1 MLGYLRKPIP
11 MFGMNDPAQTLM
23 QLENYIRDGRLEM
36 SEVMATQFTDMFLK
50 TKSRDAKEQ
59 IMLVRGLQILC
70 DVLVT
75 RNKYSLAVS
84 ASKTLLRERKKSP
97 EGNDLIGLFYRDL
110 QRSGK
115 CHALANK
122 QRKARSFFIK
132 AFKKSNGCIACA
144 LEGITLMPNDS
155 KLASL
160 FMQALTNA
168 GPVTKSGQ
176 TFIFQP
182 DKLPAVNVVE
192 AINALDLAIYQ
203 NNPAAE
209 QLKKR
214 YSNQIGA
221 IERGEMAANQKLQNA
236 LDSLKPK
243 HDYYEYS

>member
-1 MLGYLRKPIP
+1 MIGSPRKPVP

-36 SEVMATQFTDMFLK
+36 SEVMATQFTNMFLQNK
-50 TKSRDAKEQ
+50 KRGAEEQ

-75 RNKYSLAVS
+75 RNKYPLAVS
-84 ASKTLLRERKKSP
+84 ASKTLLRERRKSP
-97 EGNDLIGLFYRDL
+97 EENDMTGLFYQDL

-122 QRKARSFFIK
+122 PRKAKSYFIK

-144 LEGITLMPNDS
+144 LEGITLMPTDS
-155 KLASL
+155 KLANI
-160 FMQALTNA
+160 FIQTLTKS
-168 GPVTKSGQ
+168 GPVTKLGQ
-176 TFIFQP
+176 DFIFQP
-182 DKLPAVNVVE
+182 NNLPHVNVMEV
-192 AINALDLAIYQ
+192 ITALDLTIYQ
-203 NNPAAE
+203 NNSTAE
-209 QLKKR
+209 RLKQG
-214 YSNQIGA
+214 YINQIEA